1 MELQPYILATL
12 TLIGIL
18 GTAYVSWR
26 LGRMKIAQEA
36 RGIVVGNETQ
46 REIEF
51 REDLLALIT
60 SQDTKLKH
68 QDDKIDRLNSYI
80 EANNK
85 LVGELKLANLNL
97 SIENQRL
104 QNKIV
109 EIEARA
115 TRAEVT
121 AQKLQ
126 IEVERLKEQQDAAT

>member
-1 MELQPYILATL
+1 MELQPIIVAVL
-12 TLIGIL
+12 TLIGIIVT
-18 GTAYVSWR
+18 GYVSWR
-26 LGRMKIAQEA
+26 LGRLKLAQEA
-36 RGIVVGNETQ
+36 RGLIVGNETQ

-60 SQDTKLKH
+60 SQDTKLNT

-80 EANNK
+80 DANNK

-115 TRAEVT
+115 TRAEAA

-126 IEVERLKEQQDAAT
+126 IEVEKLKEQKDAAI